1 MMGTGS
7 NLKSNDAQG
16 PSCCGN
22 PGNGTLAHEND
33 TRYVIDIDMGG
44 TYTDTMVSHGG
55 GAAYFKTDTTPSDL
69 SQCFQEAL
77 QKGAVK
83 MGFSNTGFFL
93 RKILVI
99 RLSTSLSTNT
109 LLERKGARVGLLLTE
124 GHGAQYLDRF
134 HTPRNER
141 HILLPE
147 MVEEVGGHLPDEDIR
162 EKAYSLLT
170 RGITAMVVCLDG
182 SVDLPES
189 EERVKTVI
197 GRYFPKHSIG
207 SVPVLLSSQVS
218 RDQDYFKRINT
229 ALLNAYVHAALSAHI
244 SGIEDF
250 LRDEG
255 FAHPLLIVHSN
266 GGSARSAKS
275 TAIQTLSS
283 GAAAGIYGSQRLAS
297 FYRKSH
303 VVVAD
308 VGGTSTEIGL
318 NQYDRIAYAMPSHV
332 GDLPLDILSPVHATL
347 GIGGGS
353 IAQIDKE
360 GGVCFGF
367 QSVGAFPGPACY
379 NLGGTEPT
387 LTDAYLILGYF
398 DEDYFLGGRKRI
410 HKHWARKVIRKKI
423 ADPLGLTIEAAAF
436 AIKNKAVEI
445 IGDRIRSVVSGEGES
460 PSTFSLFAVGGGG
473 GCMGSDL
480 MDHAGLGEVCVFRQ
494 GSVFGAYGSS
504 TMDIMHQYK
513 KRVNVVWKK
522 NDAASAQ
529 IVRTLNKTILAL
541 QRHAEKDMSGEGF
554 SPQEIRFQTE
564 LELKS
569 PFAEKTYRL
578 ILPSPFLWPESA
590 FFPITNDMPV
600 EKKIRITGVVL
611 NAYGD
616 VPHAEPR
623 PQPDVGN
630 RKNRKKG
637 VRRVH
642 VAPGTLENIPVYSWD
657 GFSPSHLLKGPALI
671 ESSETTLWLP
681 EGKTLLFDEYGSGI
695 IKRL

>member
-1 MMGTGS
+1 MGTGS
-7 NLKSNDAQG
+7 NLKSNGVQNPG
-16 PSCCGN
+16 SHGN
-22 PGNGTLAHEND
+22 LGNGTLAPEND
-33 TRYVIDIDMGG
+33 TRYVIDIDIGG
-44 TYTDTMVSHGG
+44 TYTDAIVSHGG

-69 SQCFQEAL
+69 SQCFEDAL
-77 QKGAVK
+77 KKGAVK
-83 MGFSNTGFFL
+83 MGFSNTGLFL

-124 GHGAQYLDRF
+124 GHRTAYLDRF

-182 SVDLPES
+182 SDDLPKRED
-189 EERVKTVI
+189 RVKTVI
-197 GRYFPKHSIG
+197 GQYFPKHSIG

-218 RDQDYFKRINT
+218 RDEGYFKRINT
-229 ALLNAYVHAALSAHI
+229 ALLNAYGHAALSRQV

-250 LRDEG
+250 LRSEG

-283 GAAAGIYGSQRLAS
+283 GAAAGIYGSRRLAS
-297 FYRKSH
+297 FYHKSH

-318 NQYDRIAYAMPSHV
+318 NQYDRFAYAMPSHV
-332 GDLPLDILSPVHATL
+332 GDLPLDILSPVHSTL

-353 IAQIDKE
+353 IAQINKE
-360 GGVCFGF
+360 GGVCFSF
-367 QSVGAFPGPACY
+367 ESVGAFPGPACY
-379 NLGGTEPT
+379 NLGGTEAT

-410 HKHWARKVIRKKI
+410 HKHWARKVVQKKI
-423 ADPLGLTIEAAAF
+423 ADPLGLNIEEAAF

-445 IGDRIRSVVSGEGES
+445 IGNGIRSVISGEDEN

-513 KRVNVVWKK
+513 KRIDVVWKK
-522 NDAASAQ
+522 NDAASPQ
-529 IVRTLNKTILAL
+529 IVRNLNKTILAL

-564 LELKS
+564 LELKPLS
-569 PFAEKTYRL
+569 AEKTYRL

-590 FFPITNDMPV
+590 FFPLSKNMPA
-600 EKKIRITGVVL
+600 EKKIRMTGLVL

-630 RKNRKKG
+630 RKNLKKG

-642 VAPGTLENIPVYSWD
+642 VTPGTLKDIPIYSWD
-657 GFSPSHLLKGPALI
+657 GFSPAHLLTGPALI

-681 EGKTLLFDEYGSGI
+681 EGKTILFDEYGSGI